1 MRHTIAMTVGC
12 LLAATISQCARAD
25 GWTGQDKANHFAVS
39 AAMSKL
45 TAETHGGAK
54 GVALAL
60 LPGAAKEVSDLSGS
74 GTPSIKDMAANLAG
88 ALVGAVLP
96 RQYMIAPIAP
106 RGAVEGVSLTYMME
120 L

>member
-1 MRHTIAMTVGC
+1 MTVGC
-12 LLAATISQCARAD
+12 LLAATISQCAHAE
-25 GWTGQDKANHFAVS
+25 GWTGHDKANHFAVS

-45 TAETHGGAK
+45 TAQTHGGAK

-74 GTPSIKDMAANLAG
+74 GTPSVKDMVANLAG

-106 RGAVEGVSLTYMME
+106 RGVVEGVSLTYMME